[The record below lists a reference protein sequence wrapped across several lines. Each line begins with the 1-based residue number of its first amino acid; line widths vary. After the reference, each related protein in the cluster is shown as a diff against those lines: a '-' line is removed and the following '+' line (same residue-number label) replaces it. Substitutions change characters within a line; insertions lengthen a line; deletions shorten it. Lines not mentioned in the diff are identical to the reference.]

1 MEIEFN
7 HGKILPTVMENE
19 LQTSFIDYAMSVI
32 TSRALPDV
40 RDGLKPV
47 HRRILFSMY
56 KNGMTPDKKHKN
68 RPISLGTYWPNI
80 IHMVIALCMTPWC
93 VWLRIL
99 IFAIRW

>member
-1 MEIEFN
+1 MELEFN
-7 HGKILPTVMENE
+7 HGKIMPTVMENE

-56 KNGMTPDKKHKN
+56 KNGMTPDKKHKK
-68 RPISLGTYWPNI
+68 SLIKTF
-80 IHMVIALCMTPWC
+80 L
-93 VWLRIL
+93 
-99 IFAIRW
+99 FDK